1 MLRSSPRGALP
12 GGTPVARSARM
23 PLDWLGQDPGLARL
37 AEAATRLIALQDEV
51 QAVLAPLKVRVVA
64 LEQGRLLLSADHAAA
79 AARLR
84 QREPSLVRQLVSRGW
99 PVQEVSFRPPR
110 ASDQAPLPPRVV
122 KAQPR
127 ADAVVSLGEL
137 AERVRHPELAQ
148 ALRRF
153 ARRHAAPLRPPPS
166 R

>member
-1 MLRSSPRGALP
+1 MFRGTQRGALQ
-12 GGTPVARSARM
+12 GAAPVARSARM

-37 AEAATRLIALQDEV
+37 AEAATRLMALQDEV
-51 QAVLAPLKVRVVA
+51 RAVLAPMKVRVVA
-64 LEQGRLLLSADHAAA
+64 LDQGRLLLSADHAAA

-84 QREPSLVRQLVSRGW
+84 QREPSLVRHLVARGW

-110 ASDQAPLPPRVV
+110 VSDQAPMPPRQV

-127 ADAVVSLGEL
+127 ADAVVTLGEL

-153 ARRHAAPLRPPPS
+153 ARRHAAPLKHPPS